1 MRTLLLALVCTL
13 AFTVPTQAQTAP
25 AATKAK
31 ATTGSAGKA
40 PPAPPAKK
48 APEPKIEGMEI
59 SRGELGYLGVQMV
72 GATFKINFYDKK
84 KAPVAPD
91 VVRALLRWD
100 PKYKQGQERL
110 VLNVGED
117 GKSLTAGRAV
127 RPPYNFKLIITLIK
141 KSETGEE
148 KAIETHV
155 IDFKA

>member
-1 MRTLLLALVCTL
+1 MRTLLFALVCTL
-13 AFTVPTQAQTAP
+13 AFAVPSQAQTAP
-25 AATKAK
+25 ASTKAK
-31 ATTGSAGKA
+31 ATTGAAGKA

-127 RPPYNFKLIITLIK
+127 RPPYNFKLIITLMK
-141 KSETGEE
+141 KSETGED

>member
-1 MRTLLLALVCTL
+1 MRTFLPVLVCTL
-13 AFTVPTQAQTAP
+13 AFAVSAPAQTAP

-31 ATTGSAGKA
+31 ATTGVAGKA
-40 PPAPPAKK
+40 TPAPPAKK

-59 SRGELGYLGVQMV
+59 SRGELGYLGVQIV
-72 GATFKINFYDKK
+72 GASFKINFYDKK
-84 KAPVAPD
+84 KAPIAPD

-100 PKYKQGQERL
+100 PKNKPGQERL

-127 RPPYNFKLIITLIK
+127 RPPYNFKLFITLMK
-141 KSETGEE
+141 KSETGED
-148 KAIETHV
+148 KAVETHV